1 MSINLAYKIHQE
13 ALNDIVLCDP
23 YIFSPLFGGMQQ
35 FKIAT
40 ESKMWSYLNAIIIAL
55 EFSVIDEFL
64 SGFSNSISINFDKW
78 KNKNFGKNVTGSL
91 ANLLE
96 DSVFLQKIGECY
108 LHLVSPLFQKAKE
121 LQKYKSVK
129 E

>member
-55 EFSVIDEFL
+55 EFSVID
-64 SGFSNSISINFDKW
+64 
-78 KNKNFGKNVTGSL
+78 
-91 ANLLE
+91 
-96 DSVFLQKIGECY
+96 
-108 LHLVSPLFQKAKE
+108 
-121 LQKYKSVK
+121 
-129 E
+129 